1 MALIFLPDNRRYYPS
16 DVLFPDPHDQ
26 QTRKLARSVSGK
38 TYRPDTLMRA
48 VQWQANRRVML
59 RASRKLA
66 TKDMESYFKQ
76 REERERM
83 AELRDQLDR
92 EARKA
97 RKGEY
102 NLSEEEEAPMVAT
115 SRSVPLTSKTKA
127 SQERT
132 FPKQTTVTSGNEDD
146 SDTIVVATMKA

>member
-1 MALIFLPDNRRYYPS
+1 
-16 DVLFPDPHDQ
+16 
-26 QTRKLARSVSGK
+26 
-38 TYRPDTLMRA
+38 
-48 VQWQANRRVML
+48 
-59 RASRKLA
+59 
-66 TKDMESYFKQ
+66 
-76 REERERM
+76 M